1 VLNGDQS
8 RFRAADFDPK
18 TTFVRVHT
26 NFDVGS
32 PLATVEY
39 PIPDDAIVQH
49 VIIAPNNN
57 QTMYMSIRV
66 RSFLIIFRLFINH
79 IS

>member
-1 VLNGDQS
+1 MNGDQS
-8 RFRAADFDPK
+8 RFHAAHFDRT

-32 PLATVEY
+32 PLASIDY
-39 PIPDDAIVQH
+39 PIPDDAIVKH
-49 VIIAPNNN
+49 AIVVSSNN

-66 RSFLIIFRLFINH
+66 KSYLT
-79 IS
+79 SDC